1 MGHMYLCNAP
11 SINNNYLVNVD
22 NCIHFRW
29 SRQANKEIKEVIM
42 KELKEKL
49 HKAIDEYGIGDKR
62 TIAISQELD
71 ELVCKKQTILFRKY
85 KQERNVY

>member
-1 MGHMYLCNAP
+1 
-11 SINNNYLVNVD
+11 
-22 NCIHFRW
+22 
-29 SRQANKEIKEVIM
+29 M
-42 KELKEKL
+42 KVLKEKL